1 MFVAGGRICL
11 AVGMLAA
18 CMPLALSYFKQVA
31 GPENGFKY

>member
-1 MFVAGGRICL
+1 MFVAGGRICF
-11 AVGMLAA
+11 AVGRLAA